1 MIQGSR
7 VHINSSQPLLIAG
20 FGDFSPKTPGGRVF
34 FVIYAFSAVPLVAS
48 FAVQAVTGLLST
60 YFTSQAARYARHHSG
75 QTLPPLDAFRS
86 HQYFVMKQRDLI
98 LELGRTATIDDKD
111 HALPRAELSDDEV
124 TAVTRDSAA
133 AIGINVD
140 SSSEEGPL
148 ETWGMA
154 QERVLTQEL
163 IECTMIMESIAR
175 RLIVESLPRNTIGRT
190 LLEADHNL
198 QCRNV
203 QAAGGDTNILSD
215 LGNSKLGTQ
224 PKVNTTEQPY
234 EGASQ
239 LEQIRQYREMFA
251 RILATGSALQRL
263 EGEERYRFERVM
275 IEERARARSAG

>member
-1 MIQGSR
+1 M
-7 VHINSSQPLLIAG
+7 
-20 FGDFSPKTPGGRVF
+20 F

-60 YFTSQAARYARHHSG
+60 YFTSQAARYARHHGG

-86 HQYFVMKQRDLI
+86 HQYFVLKQRDLI

-111 HALPRAELSDDEV
+111 NTLPRAELSDDDV
-124 TAVTRDSAA
+124 TAVTRDNAA
-133 AIGINVD
+133 AVGINVD
-140 SSSEEGPL
+140 SSSEQGPL

-203 QAAGGDTNILSD
+203 QAAGGDTDILFD
-215 LGNSKLGTQ
+215 LGKSKLGTP
-224 PKVNTTEQPY
+224 PKVNTAEQQQY
-234 EGASQ
+234 EGSSQ
-239 LEQIRQYREMFA
+239 LDQIRRYREMFA

-275 IEERARARSAG
+275 VEERARARSAGRSSGTAFGSEC